1 MTLNRREDLFTDKLE
16 QLSGQRKKDDSG
28 ADITSTVA
36 STFAGLR
43 APYWG

>member
-1 MTLNRREDLFTDKLE
+1 MYLLTDKLE
-16 QLSGQRKKDDSG
+16 QLSGQRKRDDGG
-28 ADITSTVA
+28 ADISSTVA